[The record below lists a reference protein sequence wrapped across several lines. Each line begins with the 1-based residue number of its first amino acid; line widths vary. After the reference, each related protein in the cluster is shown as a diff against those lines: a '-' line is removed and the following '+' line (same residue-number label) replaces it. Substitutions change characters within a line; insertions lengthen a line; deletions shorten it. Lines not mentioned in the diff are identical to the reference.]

1 MKLTGP
7 RRLRR
12 GFEFRLSVFVD
23 LSISVSGFQ
32 GSPRPRVSA
41 RISAGINY
49 THRGP
54 RRRRESA
61 APHFLHKSGENYH
74 NTVTDVRIIGYEDG
88 QRLSPDTAEGPRRS
102 RDGGPPGPK
111 NAPCWSATSCSPTDS
126 LRSTIGAGG
135 LNFRVRNGTGC
146 TSPAMVA
153 DQRGA
158 FCCQGPAR
166 PGPQGRTARNGTSVT
181 APDDG

>member
-1 MKLTGP
+1 MAHAQRKGAA
-7 RRLRR
+7 RR
-12 GFEFRLSVFVD
+12 
-23 LSISVSGFQ
+23 
-32 GSPRPRVSA
+32 
-41 RISAGINY
+41 
-49 THRGP
+49 
-54 RRRRESA
+54 A
-61 APHFLHKSGENYH
+61 A
-74 NTVTDVRIIGYEDG
+74 
-88 QRLSPDTAEGPRRS
+88 
-102 RDGGPPGPK
+102 GPPSAQE
-111 NAPCWSATSCSPTDS
+111 NAPRWSATSCSPTDS

>member
-1 MKLTGP
+1 MGRT
-7 RRLRR
+7 
-12 GFEFRLSVFVD
+12 
-23 LSISVSGFQ
+23 
-32 GSPRPRVSA
+32 RPHSMA
-41 RISAGINY
+41 HA
-49 THRGP
+49 
-54 RRRRESA
+54 
-61 APHFLHKSGENYH
+61 
-74 NTVTDVRIIGYEDG
+74 
-88 QRLSPDTAEGPRRS
+88 QR
-102 RDGGPPGPK
+102 GGPPGARAAPSAQE
-111 NAPCWSATSCSPTDS
+111 NAPRWSATSCSPTDL

-166 PGPQGRTARNGTSVT
+166 PGPQGRTARNGIGVT